1 MGASIVSSKVRKM
14 IEQKEDQERATAA
27 APKPE
32 TPGKSYT
39 SKMAEKIIEERNKYE
54 ATQVRE
60 GIENSETKFTK
71 MLIKKK
77 DTKVEVLPMT
87 ANPFAKSSENTN
99 TANTKKDIFEE
110 LNEVKQP
117 KQNLKKKAN

>member
-1 MGASIVSSKVRKM
+1 
-14 IEQKEDQERATAA
+14 
-27 APKPE
+27 
-32 TPGKSYT
+32 
-39 SKMAEKIIEERNKYE
+39 
-54 ATQVRE
+54 VRE